1 MSKPRIIFYFDCVST
16 FSYIGF
22 EFMERY
28 RRLWNI
34 DVDYRPIILVEA
46 LIASKN
52 MISLNKL
59 EYLFHDVSRV
69 SAITK
74 IPFKSVPDKHPYDST
89 VVLRTLQYLKTH
101 HPDKLVPAMR
111 QIWQTTFV
119 ELIVLESVDSVKKA
133 LEGIVDA
140 NMVDLAIASDNTLNA
155 IKKNLSEAREV
166 KGFGTPTIVV
176 YKTSDSKPEM
186 YFGSDRFE
194 HIAIYL
200 EKEYYPMKQLFANA
214 KV

>member
-22 EFMERY
+22 EFMEKY

-52 MISLNKL
+52 AISLNKMQ
-59 EYLFHDVSRV
+59 YLFYDVSRV
-69 SAITK
+69 AAITK
-74 IPFKSVPDKHPYDST
+74 IPFKGVPEKHPYDST
-89 VVLRTLQYLKTH
+89 VALRTLQYLKNH
-101 HPDKLVPAMR
+101 HPYNLVPAMR
-111 QIWQTTFV
+111 RLWQTSFV
-119 ELIVLESVDSVKKA
+119 ELTMLESVDSVKKA
-133 LEGIVDA
+133 LDGIIDA
-140 NMVDLAIASDNTLNA
+140 NLVDLAIASEDTLNA
-155 IKKNLSEAREV
+155 IKENLSEVKEV

-176 YKTSDSKPEM
+176 YKTADSKPEM

-200 EKEYYPMKQLFANA
+200 EKEYYPIKQLFANA